1 MAKKPLSPE
10 ARSIINSKVS
20 RRAVLAGAG
29 AVAGASAL
37 AAWH

>member
-10 ARSIINSKVS
+10 ARSILNSRIS
-20 RRAVLAGAG
+20 RRTVFAGVG

-37 AAWH
+37 AS

>member
-1 MAKKPLSPE
+1 MAKKPLSAE
-10 ARSIINSKVS
+10 ARSIINSRVS

-37 AAWH
+37 AA